1 MTSQTRKAR
10 HRAACRPATVFTP
23 LAQQAAKSGRA
34 TLAVV
39 ASGGLALSLSSV
51 PAFAAPA
58 DVQPV
63 DFSALTRDA
72 RRALA
77 TNPTVTVAP
86 DAAFAL
92 DAAVVEAA
100 AAPVVEAPV
109 EEAASRDSER
119 EEVQVEERAEE
130 QAEEAPVVAEE
141 AAPESVYQAPAVNAA
156 AGSIVEIAQRYL
168 GTPYVWGGSDPN
180 GFDCSGFVQ
189 YVYAQAG
196 IGLPRTSYAQG
207 GAGTIVSYAE
217 AQPGDIV
224 AWGGHVAIY
233 LGDGMIIHAP
243 DFGRTVEIAAI
254 YGSPWFVR
262 VG

>member
-86 DAAFAL
+86 DAAFSL
-92 DAAVVEAA
+92 DDAVVEAA

-119 EEVQVEERAEE
+119 EEVQ
-130 QAEEAPVVAEE
+130 AEEAPEEAPEVAEE
-141 AAPESVYQAPAVNAA
+141 VAQETTYQAPAVNAA

-168 GTPYVWGGSDPN
+168 GVPYVWGGSDPN

-196 IGLPRTSYAQG
+196 IGLPRTSYGQG
-207 GAGTIVSYAE
+207 SAGTIVSYAE

-243 DFGRTVEIAAI
+243 DFGRSVEIASI